1 MDYIEEAQTIASSIA
16 NKIQA
21 GNFEFKQE
29 IERFENLSK
38 EMILDEGGSSIAC
51 KAVQILFCI
60 KDENSDSFYEEKFVK
75 YFKHAIEI
83 YLKPWQVLLTKMT
96 VDKAP
101 IHKTINVEGFEYSI
115 AKAYDEYFSKDS
127 QQTRLAVK
135 LIDI

>member
-1 MDYIEEAQTIASSIA
+1 MDYIEEAQTIACDIA

-21 GNFEFKQE
+21 GDLDFEKE
-29 IERFENLSK
+29 IEKFENLSK
-38 EMILDEGGSSIAC
+38 EMILDEGGSTIAC
-51 KAVQILFCI
+51 KAVQILICI
-60 KDENSDSFYEEKFVK
+60 KDENGDSFYEEKFVK
-75 YFKHAIEI
+75 YFRHAIEI

-96 VDKAP
+96 VDKSP
-101 IHKTINVEGFEYSI
+101 IHKAITIEGAEYSI